1 MAVYPATSMSTQTND
16 AVSITGG
23 TMSGVT
29 TTGGIAA
36 NIVKCTASLTKNAST
51 AYADVTGLTFTNIVA
66 GTYRFI
72 LAAGSTVASGTGG
85 IKYSFNYTAGMTLT
99 SIASTASG
107 FTASAVAVQAS
118 STATAQADL
127 FTQAAVVI
135 SVQITGTMVVATG
148 GTITVQMAQN
158 TSDASNTVALAGS
171 WFQMNRI
178 S

>member
-1 MAVYPATSMSTQTND
+1 MSTATLMSTQNAD
-16 AVSITGG
+16 NVNITGG
-23 TMSGVT
+23 AMVGVT
-29 TTGGIAA
+29 MTGGIST
-36 NIVKCTASLTKNAST
+36 NIVKATASMTKNTST
-51 AYADVTGLTFTNIVA
+51 VYADITGLTFTNIVA

-72 LAAGSTVASGTGG
+72 VAIGSTVASGTGG
-85 IKYSFNYTAGMTLT
+85 IKFGFNYTNGMTLT

-127 FTQAAVVI
+127 FTQAAVVV
-135 SVQITGTMVVATG
+135 STQITGTMVVATA

-158 TSDASNTVALAGS
+158 TSNGSDTVALAGS